1 MTPEE
6 RKVHNK
12 RVLEKMKRGESM
24 STSTLK
30 DTWYPDRSKGVIK
43 KDPEAV
49 KLLYGEDVEAIDDK
63 KVLKLIKD
71 E

>member
-1 MTPEE
+1 MTNKE
-6 RKVHNK
+6 RADHNK

-43 KDPEAV
+43 KDADAV
-49 KLLYGEDVEAIDDK
+49 KLLYGEEVEVIDNK
-63 KVLKLIKD
+63 KVLTLVK